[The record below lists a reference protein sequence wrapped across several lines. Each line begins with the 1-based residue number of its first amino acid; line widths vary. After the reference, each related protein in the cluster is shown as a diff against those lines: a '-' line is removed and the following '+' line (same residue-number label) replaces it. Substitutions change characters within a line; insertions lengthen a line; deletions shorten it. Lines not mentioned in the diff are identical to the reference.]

1 MALPILSDVGI
12 LGGLTIDGGF
22 SFQQQTS
29 TTVSRTNSRFD
40 IDFSADANYYILN
53 AVGSLAEGHSI
64 GFSNISD
71 NVGQSGTFIINND
84 GTNTISWL
92 SAAALPATAY
102 TPGGS
107 AITFNTTPSKIAVMT
122 YFIASS
128 TKVLINYV
136 GNFSSYPQS

>member
-84 GTNTISWL
+84 GTNTITWASP
-92 SAAALPATAY
+92 ALPDSAY